1 MRVCDSENKK
11 VFVVGINITGVC
23 STRVNSREKV

>member
-1 MRVCDSENKK
+1 MRVCDSEHKK
-11 VFVVGINITGVC
+11 VFVVGITGVC